1 MIDYKAIGRRIAF
14 YRKKERMTQATLSE
28 RLAVSESFVSQIE
41 RGSAKI
47 SFPRLW
53 QIADILAV
61 DVALLVSDRV
71 CISETPCN
79 SEIAEIIKD
88 WPAEQI
94 DLLIDLLTLAGDR
107 IVPHNK

>member
-1 MIDYKAIGRRIAF
+1 
-14 YRKKERMTQATLSE
+14 MTQATLSE

-47 SFPRLW
+47 SLPRLW

-61 DVALLVSDRV
+61 DIALLVSDRV
-71 CISETPCN
+71 SVSETPCN

-94 DLLIDLLTLAGDR
+94 ALLIDLLTLTGDR
-107 IVPHNK
+107 IALYNK